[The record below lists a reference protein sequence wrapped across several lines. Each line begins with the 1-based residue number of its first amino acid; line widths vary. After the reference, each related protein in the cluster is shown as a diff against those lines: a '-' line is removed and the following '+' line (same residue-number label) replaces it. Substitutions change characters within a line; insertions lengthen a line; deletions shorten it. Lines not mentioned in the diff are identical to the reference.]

1 MTSFVLPKKSYDFE
15 KFSLESLSN
24 TSQQTATS
32 KTFGA
37 NLNNNN
43 NNETTNQTRPIEPLN
58 FHLDTLPIEELVESN
73 DLPPQSANSTR
84 RSQSN
89 STSSVAALIKPNN
102 SNSEL
107 TSKRAEHHPKK
118 NSAYLIKHTER

>member
-43 NNETTNQTRPIEPLN
+43 NETTTNPNQTRPIEPLN

-118 NSAYLIKHTER
+118 TPLI

>member
-32 KTFGA
+32 KTTGA

-43 NNETTNQTRPIEPLN
+43 ETTTNPNQTRPIEPLN
-58 FHLDTLPIEELVESN
+58 FHLETLPIEELVESN

-89 STSSVAALIKPNN
+89 SASSVAALIKPNN

-107 TSKRAEHHPKK
+107 TSKNYCTLLPKTP
-118 NSAYLIKHTER
+118 LI